1 MFLSWNNSATKQN
14 ILNLSDI
21 NIWMKYRFFLFALL
35 QYIIVPTTTAERAKE
50 TPNIIQ
56 AIFAVSFVA
65 EGYKQ

>member
-1 MFLSWNNSATKQN
+1 M
-14 ILNLSDI
+14 SDI

-35 QYIIVPTTTAERAKE
+35 QYTIVPTTTAERATE

-56 AIFAVSFVA
+56 AIFAESFLAIGEPPVA